1 MKRRREPESQS
12 ISPQPTPQGRTGR
25 SALLLI
31 TLLVPFGILLV
42 LEMAM
47 RLAGAGRLEP
57 LFIPVEGAPGYEQP
71 NPQVNRRFFPDPDAA
86 PTVSIDTTYFR
97 KDKPVGTFR
106 VFVLGE
112 SSAAGFPYGRW
123 ASPGEFLARRLQ
135 RGSADRDVEVITTAM
150 AAVTSYVLLDFVDEI
165 LAREPDAVVIYT
177 GHNEYLGIGG
187 VGSSYVGASSPAL
200 ARLTLSL
207 RRLHFYR
214 GFETWLSRWLGGD
227 ATPAEDGTL
236 MSRVARERQIPYGSV
251 LYQRGLE
258 QFRGNMQRILD
269 RFLAAGVPVFAGT
282 LASNER
288 DQPPFL
294 NVLAEGIDA
303 AAWEAAT
310 AGGGA
315 SLEAGD
321 ATTAETAFRDSL
333 ALDEGAADAW
343 YGLGAALLAQGRR
356 SEAREAF
363 LAAKDRD
370 ALRFRAPEAMN
381 DILRELAG
389 TTGATLVDTQHAL
402 AQASQDRIIG
412 ADLMLEHL
420 HPNVRG
426 YFLLGDAF
434 YEPLAAATGS
444 GVRIN
449 RETAWLERPATEL
462 DALAGGY
469 RIEVLKNDWP
479 FVPERRVT
487 RLPAPQNDIERLAQ
501 AWFTGRQSWAET
513 MTQAMS
519 VYQQAGNATEAA
531 RVAVNLAE
539 AFVTSAEAQGGAGRL
554 LLRIDSPAMARR
566 YLGRA
571 VELEPDSMT
580 WGLTYAEAQFKSGDV
595 AGSAATLERLIA
607 LAPEDARPK
616 RWLEVVKA
624 ASGAAPV
631 ATPVE

>member
-1 MKRRREPESQS
+1 VKRRDRQVQSAQPEP
-12 ISPQPTPQGRTGR
+12 PAHGR
-25 SALLLI
+25 SSLGAMWAI
-31 TLLVPFGILLV
+31 TLLLPLGVLLV
-42 LEMAM
+42 LEVAM
-47 RLAGAGRLEP
+47 RLSGAGRLEP
-57 LFIPVEGAPGYEQP
+57 LFVPVDGAPGYEQP
-71 NPQVNRRFFPDPDAA
+71 NPQVIRRFFPNPDAA

-97 KDKPVGTFR
+97 QEKPEGTYR

-123 ASPGEFLARRLQ
+123 VSPGEFLARRLQ
-135 RGSADRDVEVITTAM
+135 RGAGDRDVEVITTAM
-150 AAVTSYVLLDFVDEI
+150 AAVTSYVLLDFVEEI

-207 RRLHFYR
+207 RRLHLYR
-214 GFETWLSRWLGGD
+214 GFETWLSRWLGGH
-227 ATPAEDGTL
+227 ATPAEEGTL
-236 MSRVARERQIPYGSV
+236 MSRVARERQIPYGSA
-251 LYQRGLE
+251 LYERGLE
-258 QFRGNMQRILD
+258 QFRGNMRRILE
-269 RFLAAGVPVFAGT
+269 RFVAAGVPVFVGT

-288 DQPPFL
+288 DQPPFM
-294 NVLAEGIDA
+294 NVLAENTETT
-303 AAWEAAT
+303 AWEATTTRGREAF
-310 AGGGA
+310 
-315 SLEAGD
+315 EAGD
-321 ATTAETAFRDSL
+321 AATAETAFRQAL
-333 ALDEGAADAW
+333 AMDDGAADAW
-343 YGLGAALLAQGRR
+343 YGLGGALLSQGRR

-381 DILRELAG
+381 AILHELA
-389 TTGATLVDTQHAL
+389 TATGATLVDSQKAL
-402 AQASQDRIIG
+402 ATASEDRIIG

-426 YFLLGDAF
+426 YFLLADAF
-434 YEPLAAATGS
+434 YAPLAAATGS
-444 GVRIN
+444 SVRIN
-449 RETAWLERPATEL
+449 RESAWLERPATEL

-469 RIEVLKNDWP
+469 RIAVLKNDWP

-487 RLPAPQNDIERLAQ
+487 RLPAPASDIERLAQ

-531 RVAVNLAE
+531 RVAANLAE

-554 LLRIDSPAMARR
+554 LLRTDSPARARR

-571 VELEPDSMT
+571 FALEPDNVT
-580 WGLTYAEAQFKSGDV
+580 WGLTYAEAQFKSGDA

>member
-1 MKRRREPESQS
+1 MW
-12 ISPQPTPQGRTGR
+12 
-25 SALLLI
+25 AI
-31 TLLVPFGILLV
+31 TLILPFGVLVV
-42 LEMAM
+42 LEVAM

-57 LFIPVEGAPGYEQP
+57 LFVPVEGAPGYEQP
-71 NPQVNRRFFPDPDAA
+71 NPQVIRRFFPDPGGA
-86 PTVSIDTTYFR
+86 PTVSIDTTYFL
-97 KDKPVGTFR
+97 KDKPEGSYR

-135 RGSADRDVEVITTAM
+135 RGSADREVEVVTTAM

-207 RRLHFYR
+207 RRLHLYR
-214 GFETWLSRWLGGD
+214 GFETRLSQWLGHGD
-227 ATPAEDGTL
+227 ASPVEEGTL
-236 MSRVARERQIPYGSV
+236 MSRVARERQIPYGSA
-251 LYQRGLE
+251 LYERGLE
-258 QFRGNMQRILD
+258 QFHGNMRRILE
-269 RFLAAGVPVFAGT
+269 RFAAAGVPVFVGT

-294 NVLAEGIDA
+294 NSLAEDTDED
-303 AAWEAAT
+303 AWEAAS
-310 AGGGA
+310 ARGRA
-315 SLEAGD
+315 ALEAGD
-321 ATTAETAFRDSL
+321 AVAAESAFREAL
-333 ALDEGAADAW
+333 ALDDGAADAW
-343 YGLGAALLAQGRR
+343 YGLGSALLAQGRR

-381 DILRELAG
+381 DILRELA
-389 TTGATLVDTQHAL
+389 TATGATLVDTQRGL
-402 AQASQDRIIG
+402 ATASDDRIIG

-426 YFLLGDAF
+426 YFLLADAF
-434 YEPLAAATGS
+434 YEPLAKTLGAPGRVS
-444 GVRIN
+444 
-449 RETAWLERPATEL
+449 RELAWQERPTTEL
-462 DALAGGY
+462 DVLSGTY

-487 RLPAPQNDIERLAQ
+487 TLSAPGNEIERLAQ
-501 AWFTGRQSWAET
+501 AWFAGRQSWAET
-513 MTQAMS
+513 MNEALA
-519 VYQQAGNATEAA
+519 VYQREGNAPEAA

-539 AFVTSAEAQGGAGRL
+539 AFVATADPQAGAGRL
-554 LLRIDSPAMARR
+554 LLRTNSPDRARR

-571 VELEPDSMT
+571 VALAPEDVDF
-580 WGLTYAEAQFKSGDV
+580 GLSFAEAQFKSGDA
-595 AGSAATLERLIA
+595 AGSLATLERLIV

-624 ASGAAPV
+624 AAGAAPV
-631 ATPVE
+631 HTPVE

>member
-1 MKRRREPESQS
+1 VKRRDRQALGVLPEP
-12 ISPQPTPQGRTGR
+12 PVPGRFSR
-25 SALLLI
+25 SAMWAI
-31 TLLVPFGILLV
+31 TLLLPLGILV
-42 LEMAM
+42 LLEVAM

-57 LFIPVEGAPGYEQP
+57 LFVPVEGAPGYEQP
-71 NPQVNRRFFPDPDAA
+71 NPQVIKRFFPNPEGA
-86 PTVSIDTTYFR
+86 PTVSIDTTYFS
-97 KDKPVGTFR
+97 KDKPERTYR

-135 RGSADRDVEVITTAM
+135 RGAADRDVEVVTTAM
-150 AAVTSYVLLDFVDEI
+150 AAVTSYVLLDFVEEI

-207 RRLHFYR
+207 RRLHLYR
-214 GFETWLSRWLGGD
+214 GFETRLSQWLGDGD
-227 ATPAEDGTL
+227 AAPVEEGTL
-236 MSRVARERQIPYGSV
+236 MSRVARERQIQYGSV
-251 LYQRGLE
+251 LYERGLE
-258 QFRGNMQRILD
+258 QFRGNMQRILE
-269 RFLAAGVPVFAGT
+269 RFAAAGVPVFVGT

-294 NVLAEGIDA
+294 SVLAEGTDA
-303 AAWEAAT
+303 DAWEAASSRGR
-310 AGGGA
+310 AA
-315 SLEAGD
+315 LEAGD
-321 ATTAETAFRDSL
+321 ATAAETAFREAL
-333 ALDEGAADAW
+333 ARDEGGADAW
-343 YGLGAALLAQGRR
+343 HGLGGALLAQGRR

-381 DILRELAG
+381 DILRELTG
-389 TTGATLVDTQHAL
+389 TTGTTLVDTQHAL
-402 AQASQDRIIG
+402 AQASEHRIIG

-434 YEPLAAATGS
+434 YEPLAAAVGS
-444 GVRIN
+444 DVRIN
-449 RETAWLERPATEL
+449 RETAWLERPTTEL

-469 RIEVLKNDWP
+469 RVAVLRNDWP

-487 RLPAPQNDIERLAQ
+487 QLPAPQNDIERLAQ

-513 MTQAMS
+513 MTQALS
-519 VYQQAGNATEAA
+519 VYQQQGNALEAA

-571 VELEPDSMT
+571 VEPEPDSMP
-580 WGLTYAEAQFKSGDV
+580 WGLTYAEAQFKSGDA

-624 ASGAAPV
+624 AAGAAPV
-631 ATPVE
+631 QTPVE